1 MTGKSSM
8 VEAQLPITQ
17 QNAACSLRSAS
28 RQLPWLI
35 CVLGIMI
42 LVPGLSLL
50 ILNRRAHEIWSITN
64 VPGLFGGVV
73 YLVIGALIA
82 TRRPRNRIGWLFLSL
97 GMCTNL
103 AGLAAQ
109 WGVYGLVTNP
119 GMTGGAIAIW
129 SSLWIS
135 ATVLALTPTL
145 VLLLFPSGRL
155 DGRFPKAVATLAGI
169 ATILLLAFLTSGDS
183 APPGFPSLFDET
195 PNPLARET
203 PLGDPGL
210 MIMVIGLCGLA
221 SVGLLLQR
229 FRRSS
234 GERRKQY
241 TWVMLA
247 MALIVA
253 AFIVDFVARAT
264 DSGLHPVTG
273 PTLSLSLALL
283 PVSMGIAILRH
294 RLWDVDVVVSRAI
307 VYLVLTVCIVAIYVF
322 IVGWL
327 GATFRTDSNL
337 FFSLLATGIVAM
349 LFQPLRDATQR
360 RVNRRLF
367 GQRDEPYDVMSRL
380 GQQIESTYDPDGVLP
395 AITSTIRDALKL
407 PYVAIVLP
415 QQPESLP
422 AATSG
427 APVADLMTIP
437 LMYQQSQ
444 VGELLLGQ
452 HSSGDPFRPADRRLL
467 YDLARQAGIA
477 VHAVSLTQDL
487 QATRERLVETREEER
502 RRLRRDLHDGLGS
515 KLAALSLQTSALRT
529 LIDNDPGAAKAEATE
544 IRSQLQEAVSSIR
557 TLVHDLRPPAI
568 DELGLFMALEERTRQ
583 YSGEKLIIDVR
594 LPDVAPALPAAVE
607 VAIYR
612 IIEEALANVV
622 KHSQATHALV
632 QLTIDYAVHLSITDN
647 GTGISPDARPGV
659 GFFSLHERAS
669 ELGGTC
675 QISSGPNGGTT
686 VDTRLPLGK
695 ARANGR

>member
-1 MTGKSSM
+1 MTGKPSM

-17 QNAACSLRSAS
+17 HNAAGSRRSAS

-35 CVLGIMI
+35 CVLGTML

-50 ILNRRAHEIWSITN
+50 ILNRDAFEIWSITN

-82 TRRPRNRIGWLFLSL
+82 TRRPHNRIGWLFLSL

-155 DGRFPKAVATLAGI
+155 VGRFPKTVAALAGI
-169 ATILLLAFLTSGDS
+169 ATILLLAFLTSGES
-183 APPGFPSLFDET
+183 APPGFPTLFDET

-210 MIMVIGLCGLA
+210 MIMVIGLCGLT
-221 SVGLLLQR
+221 SIGLLLQR

-264 DSGLHPVTG
+264 NSGLHPVTG

-294 RLWDVDVVVSRAI
+294 RLWDVDVVISRAI
-307 VYLVLTVCIVAIYVF
+307 VYLVLTACIVAIYVF

-337 FFSLLATGIVAM
+337 FFSLLATGIVAI

-360 RVNRRLF
+360 RVNRMLF

-422 AATSG
+422 AASSG

-452 HSSGDPFRPADRRLL
+452 RSSGDPFSPADRRLL

-477 VHAVSLTQDL
+477 VHAVGLAQDL

-515 KLAALSLQTSALRT
+515 QLAALSLQTSALRT

-583 YSGEKLIIDVR
+583 YRGEKLVIDTH
-594 LPDVAPALPAAVE
+594 LPGIAPALPAAIE

-622 KHSQATHALV
+622 KHSHATHALV
-632 QLTIDYAVHLSITDN
+632 QLTIDDAVHLSITDN

-659 GFFSLHERAS
+659 GFFSLHERAN

-675 QISSGPNGGTT
+675 QISSSPNGGTT